1 MPRKARSCLENCCYF
16 HVMVQGIN
24 RSYIF
29 NDAKDKDYYRK
40 VFKEKEGEYDLEII
54 TSCIM
59 DNHVHFV
66 LYVNKIEDLSVF
78 MKKINLIYAMYYN
91 STHNRVGY
99 VFRDRFKSQG
109 IFSEKQLYNCIKYVF
124 NNPVK
129 AGLCANP
136 KDYPYLD
143 FKNDLN
149 NIEEW
154 ESDESFIDI
163 EEDLSDERIICDY
176 IDRNS
181 LKIKENI
188 EDLKCLL
195 KYLRGMNMSYRRIEN
210 VININREKLRRMCH

>member
-1 MPRKARSCLENCCYF
+1 MVGKTGFEPATSRSQTACTTKLCYF
-16 HVMVQGIN
+16 P
-24 RSYIF
+24 
-29 NDAKDKDYYRK
+29 
-40 VFKEKEGEYDLEII
+40 
-54 TSCIM
+54 
-59 DNHVHFV
+59 
-66 LYVNKIEDLSVF
+66 
-78 MKKINLIYAMYYN
+78 
-91 STHNRVGY
+91 
-99 VFRDRFKSQG
+99 
-109 IFSEKQLYNCIKYVF
+109 KQHNCIKYVF